1 MEAACRCAGRP
12 AREDGE
18 MKRRECLSM
27 ALGLLMT
34 GGAAR
39 AQTYPDHVIKVVNGF
54 GAGGGTDL
62 LLRTLLPKLGEILG
76 QQMIIDYRPGAG
88 GNLAMDIVAKAA
100 PDGYTLLMGSPG
112 LATNPFL
119 YRDLGW
125 DAKKDFVP
133 ISLIGAVQNVLVI
146 NPAVPAKNV
155 AELVALAKKQPGT
168 LNFASPGA
176 GTSLHLAAELFKEA
190 ESLDIQHV
198 PYKGGGQAMNDVLAG
213 KPEMMFQVVGAAL
226 PYIQSGK
233 LRALAVTGTKR
244 SSVLPD
250 VPTMVE
256 AGVANYSAY
265 TWNGLLAPAGTPRAI
280 VERLHDAI
288 VKAMNDPSVVEGYA
302 RIGQDQAVSTPEEFT
317 KLIAD
322 ETAKWSEVIKKANIQ
337 PQ

>member
-1 MEAACRCAGRP
+1 MKAFRWLSILAGLALVPAA
-12 AREDGE
+12 E
-18 MKRRECLSM
+18 
-27 ALGLLMT
+27 
-34 GGAAR
+34 
-39 AQTYPDHVIKVVNGF
+39 AQTYPDKPIKVVNGF

-62 LLRTLLPKLGEILG
+62 LLRTILPKLGEILG
-76 QQMIIDYRPGAG
+76 QQLIIDYRPAAG
-88 GNLAMDIVAKAA
+88 GNLAMDIVAKAP

-125 DAKKDFVP
+125 DAKKDFAP
-133 ISLIGAVQNVLVI
+133 ISLLGTVQNVLVV
-146 NPAVPAKNV
+146 NPALPVKSV
-155 AELVALAKKQPGT
+155 AELVALAKKQPGA

-190 ESLDIQHV
+190 EGIDIVHV

-233 LRALAVTGTKR
+233 LRALAVTGTER

-256 AGVANYSAY
+256 AGVPNYSAY
-265 TWNGLLAPAGTPRAI
+265 TWNGLLAPAGTPRSS
-280 VERLHDAI
+280 R
-288 VKAMNDPSVVEGYA
+288 
-302 RIGQDQAVSTPEEFT
+302 R
-317 KLIAD
+317 
-322 ETAKWSEVIKKANIQ
+322 
-337 PQ
+337 

>member
-1 MEAACRCAGRP
+1 MKAFRWLSILAGLALVPAAQ
-12 AREDGE
+12 
-18 MKRRECLSM
+18 
-27 ALGLLMT
+27 
-34 GGAAR
+34 
-39 AQTYPDHVIKVVNGF
+39 AQTYPDKPIKVVNGF

-62 LLRTLLPKLGEILG
+62 LLRTILPKLGEILG
-76 QQMIIDYRPGAG
+76 QQLIIDYRPAAG
-88 GNLAMDIVAKAA
+88 GNLAMDIVAKAP

-125 DAKKDFVP
+125 DAKKDFAP
-133 ISLIGAVQNVLVI
+133 ISLLGTVQNVLVV
-146 NPAVPAKNV
+146 NPALPVKSV

-190 ESLDIQHV
+190 EGIDIVHV

-233 LRALAVTGTKR
+233 LRALAVTGTER

-256 AGVANYSAY
+256 AGVPNYSAY
-265 TWNGLLAPAGTPRAI
+265 TWNGLLAPAGTPRPI
-280 VERLHDAI
+280 IDKLHAAI

-302 RIGQDQAVSTPEEFT
+302 RIGQDQAVSTPEQFT

-322 ETAKWSEVIKKANIQ
+322 ETAKWAEVIEKANIK

>member
-1 MEAACRCAGRP
+1 MKAFRWLSILAGLALVPAA
-12 AREDGE
+12 E
-18 MKRRECLSM
+18 
-27 ALGLLMT
+27 
-34 GGAAR
+34 
-39 AQTYPDHVIKVVNGF
+39 AQTYPDKPIKVVNGF

-62 LLRTLLPKLGEILG
+62 LLRTILPKLGEILG
-76 QQMIIDYRPGAG
+76 QQLIIDYRPAAG
-88 GNLAMDIVAKAA
+88 GNLAMDIVAKAP

-125 DAKKDFVP
+125 DAKKDFAP
-133 ISLIGAVQNVLVI
+133 ISLLGTVQNVLVV
-146 NPAVPAKNV
+146 NPALPVKSV

-190 ESLDIQHV
+190 EGIDIVHV

-233 LRALAVTGTKR
+233 LRALAVTGTER

-256 AGVANYSAY
+256 AGVPNYSAY

-280 VERLHDAI
+280 IDKLHAAI

-302 RIGQDQAVSTPEEFT
+302 RIGQDQAVSTPEQFT

-322 ETAKWSEVIKKANIQ
+322 ETTKWAEVIEKANIK

>member
-1 MEAACRCAGRP
+1 MKAFRWLSILAGLALVPAAQ
-12 AREDGE
+12 
-18 MKRRECLSM
+18 
-27 ALGLLMT
+27 
-34 GGAAR
+34 
-39 AQTYPDHVIKVVNGF
+39 AQTYPDKPIKVVNGF
-54 GAGGGTDL
+54 GSGGGTDL
-62 LLRTLLPKLGEILG
+62 LLRTILPKLGEILG
-76 QQMIIDYRPGAG
+76 QQLIIDYRPAPG
-88 GNLAMDIVAKAA
+88 GNLAMDIVAKAP

-125 DAKKDFVP
+125 DAKKDFAP
-133 ISLIGAVQNVLVI
+133 ISLLGTVQNVLVV
-146 NPAVPAKNV
+146 NPALPVKSV

-190 ESLDIQHV
+190 EGIDIVHV

-233 LRALAVTGTKR
+233 LRALAVTGTER

-256 AGVANYSAY
+256 AGVPNYSAY
-265 TWNGLLAPAGTPRAI
+265 TWNGLLAPAGTPRPI
-280 VERLHDAI
+280 IDKLHAAI

-302 RIGQDQAVSTPEEFT
+302 RIGQDQAVSTPEQFT

-322 ETAKWSEVIKKANIQ
+322 ETAKWSGVIEKANIK

>member
-1 MEAACRCAGRP
+1 MKAFRWLSILAGLALATAA
-12 AREDGE
+12 E
-18 MKRRECLSM
+18 
-27 ALGLLMT
+27 
-34 GGAAR
+34 
-39 AQTYPDHVIKVVNGF
+39 AQTYPDKPIKVVNGF
-54 GAGGGTDL
+54 AAGGGTDL
-62 LLRTLLPKLGEILG
+62 LLRTILPKLGEILG
-76 QQMIIDYRPGAG
+76 QQLIIDYRPAAG
-88 GNLAMDIVAKAA
+88 GNLAMDIVAKAP

-125 DAKKDFVP
+125 DAKKDFAP
-133 ISLIGAVQNVLVI
+133 ISLLGTVQNVLVV
-146 NPAVPAKNV
+146 NPALPVKSV

-190 ESLDIQHV
+190 EGIDIVHV

-233 LRALAVTGTKR
+233 LRALAVTGTER

-256 AGVANYSAY
+256 AGVPNYSAY
-265 TWNGLLAPAGTPRAI
+265 TWNGLLAPAGTPRPI
-280 VERLHDAI
+280 IDKLHAAI

-302 RIGQDQAVSTPEEFT
+302 RIGQDQAVSTPEQFT

-322 ETAKWSEVIKKANIQ
+322 ETAKWAEVIEKANIK

>member
-1 MEAACRCAGRP
+1 MEAPGGQAEWGK
-12 AREDGE
+12 E
-18 MKRRECLSM
+18 MK
-27 ALGLLMT
+27 ALCWLAVAIGLLLGT
-34 GGAAR
+34 S
-39 AQTYPDHVIKVVNGF
+39 AQAQAYPDKSIKVVNGF

-76 QQMIIDYRPGAG
+76 QQLIIDYRPAAG
-88 GNLAMDIVAKAA
+88 GNLAIDIVAKAP

-125 DAKKDFVP
+125 DAKKDFAP
-133 ISLIGAVQNVLVI
+133 ISLLGTVQNVLVV
-146 NPAVPAKNV
+146 NPALPVKSI
-155 AELVALAKKQPGT
+155 AELVALAKKQPGA

-190 ESLDIQHV
+190 ENIDIVHV
-198 PYKGGGQAMNDVLAG
+198 PYKGGGQAMNDVLSG
-213 KPEMMFQVVGAAL
+213 KPEMMFQVIGAAL

-244 SSVLPD
+244 SAVLPD

-256 AGVANYSAY
+256 AGVPNYSAY

-280 VERLHDAI
+280 VDRLHAAI
-288 VKAMNDPSVVEGYA
+288 VKAMNDPSVVECYA

-322 ETAKWSEVIKKANIQ
+322 ETEKWSGVIKKANIK

>member
-1 MEAACRCAGRP
+1 MKAFRWLSILAGLALVPAA
-12 AREDGE
+12 E
-18 MKRRECLSM
+18 
-27 ALGLLMT
+27 
-34 GGAAR
+34 
-39 AQTYPDHVIKVVNGF
+39 AQTYPDKPIKVVNGF

-62 LLRTLLPKLGEILG
+62 LLRTILPKLGEILG
-76 QQMIIDYRPGAG
+76 QQLIIDYRPAAG
-88 GNLAMDIVAKAA
+88 GNLAMDIVAKAP
-100 PDGYTLLMGSPG
+100 PDGHTLLMGSPG

-125 DAKKDFVP
+125 DAKKDFAP
-133 ISLIGAVQNVLVI
+133 ISLLGTVQNVLVV
-146 NPAVPAKNV
+146 NPALPVKSV

-190 ESLDIQHV
+190 EGIDIVHV

-233 LRALAVTGTKR
+233 LRALAVTGTER

-256 AGVANYSAY
+256 AGVPNYSAY

-280 VERLHDAI
+280 IDKLHAAI

-302 RIGQDQAVSTPEEFT
+302 RIGQDQAVSTPEQFT

-322 ETAKWSEVIKKANIQ
+322 ETAKWAEVIEKANIK

>member
-1 MEAACRCAGRP
+1 MKAFRWLSILAGLALVPAA
-12 AREDGE
+12 E
-18 MKRRECLSM
+18 
-27 ALGLLMT
+27 
-34 GGAAR
+34 
-39 AQTYPDHVIKVVNGF
+39 AQTYPDKPIKVVNGF

-62 LLRTLLPKLGEILG
+62 LLRTILPKLGEILG
-76 QQMIIDYRPGAG
+76 QQLIIDYRPAAG
-88 GNLAMDIVAKAA
+88 GNLAMDIVAKAP
-100 PDGYTLLMGSPG
+100 PDGYMLLMGSPG

-125 DAKKDFVP
+125 DAKKDFAP
-133 ISLIGAVQNVLVI
+133 ISLLGTVQNVLVV
-146 NPAVPAKNV
+146 NPALPVRSV

-190 ESLDIQHV
+190 EGIDIVHV

-233 LRALAVTGTKR
+233 LRALAVTGTER

-256 AGVANYSAY
+256 AGVPNYSAY

-280 VERLHDAI
+280 IDKLHAAI

-302 RIGQDQAVSTPEEFT
+302 RIGQDQAVSTPEQFT

-322 ETAKWSEVIKKANIQ
+322 ETAKWAGVIEKANIK

>member
-1 MEAACRCAGRP
+1 MKAFRWLSILAGLALATAA
-12 AREDGE
+12 E
-18 MKRRECLSM
+18 
-27 ALGLLMT
+27 
-34 GGAAR
+34 
-39 AQTYPDHVIKVVNGF
+39 AQTYPDKPIKVVNVF

-62 LLRTLLPKLGEILG
+62 LLRTILPKLSEILG
-76 QQMIIDYRPGAG
+76 QQLIIDYRPAAG
-88 GNLAMDIVAKAA
+88 GNLAMDIVAKAP

-125 DAKKDFVP
+125 DAKKDFAP
-133 ISLIGAVQNVLVI
+133 ISLLGTVQNVLVV
-146 NPAVPAKNV
+146 NPALPVKSV

-190 ESLDIQHV
+190 EGIDIVHV

-233 LRALAVTGTKR
+233 LRALAVTGTER

-256 AGVANYSAY
+256 AGVPNYSAY
-265 TWNGLLAPAGTPRAI
+265 TWNGLLAPAGTPRPI
-280 VERLHDAI
+280 IDKLHAAI

-302 RIGQDQAVSTPEEFT
+302 RIGQDQAVSTPEQFT

-322 ETAKWSEVIKKANIQ
+322 ETAKWSGVIEKANIK

>member
-1 MEAACRCAGRP
+1 MKAFRWLSILAGLALVPAA
-12 AREDGE
+12 E
-18 MKRRECLSM
+18 
-27 ALGLLMT
+27 
-34 GGAAR
+34 
-39 AQTYPDHVIKVVNGF
+39 AQTYPDKPIKVVNGF

-62 LLRTLLPKLGEILG
+62 LLRTILPKLGEILG
-76 QQMIIDYRPGAG
+76 QQLIIDYRPAAG
-88 GNLAMDIVAKAA
+88 GNLAMDIVAKAP

-125 DAKKDFVP
+125 DAKKDFAP
-133 ISLIGAVQNVLVI
+133 ISLLGTVQNVLVV
-146 NPAVPAKNV
+146 NPALPVKSV

-190 ESLDIQHV
+190 EGIDIVHV

-233 LRALAVTGTKR
+233 LRALAVTGTER

-256 AGVANYSAY
+256 AGVPNYSAY
-265 TWNGLLAPAGTPRAI
+265 TWNGLLAPVGTPRPI
-280 VERLHDAI
+280 IDKLHAAI

-302 RIGQDQAVSTPEEFT
+302 RIGQDQAVSTPEQFT

-322 ETAKWSEVIKKANIQ
+322 ETAKWAGVIEKANIK

>member
-1 MEAACRCAGRP
+1 
-12 AREDGE
+12 

>member
-1 MEAACRCAGRP
+1 MKAFRWLSILAGLALVPAA
-12 AREDGE
+12 E
-18 MKRRECLSM
+18 
-27 ALGLLMT
+27 
-34 GGAAR
+34 
-39 AQTYPDHVIKVVNGF
+39 AQTYPDKPIKVVNGF

-62 LLRTLLPKLGEILG
+62 LLRTILPKLGEILG
-76 QQMIIDYRPGAG
+76 QQLIIDYRPAAG
-88 GNLAMDIVAKAA
+88 GNLAMDIVAKAP

-125 DAKKDFVP
+125 DAKKDFAP
-133 ISLIGAVQNVLVI
+133 ISLLGTVQNVLVV
-146 NPAVPAKNV
+146 NPALPVKSV

-190 ESLDIQHV
+190 EGIDIVHV

-233 LRALAVTGTKR
+233 LRALAVTGTER

-256 AGVANYSAY
+256 AGVPNYSAY

-280 VERLHDAI
+280 IDKLHAAI
-288 VKAMNDPSVVEGYA
+288 VKAMNDPLVVEGYA
-302 RIGQDQAVSTPEEFT
+302 RIGQDQAVSTPEQFT

-322 ETAKWSEVIKKANIQ
+322 ETAKWSEVIEKANIK

>member
-1 MEAACRCAGRP
+1 MKAFRWLSILAGLALVPAA
-12 AREDGE
+12 E
-18 MKRRECLSM
+18 
-27 ALGLLMT
+27 
-34 GGAAR
+34 
-39 AQTYPDHVIKVVNGF
+39 AQTYPDKPIKVVNGF

-62 LLRTLLPKLGEILG
+62 LLRTILPKLGEILG
-76 QQMIIDYRPGAG
+76 QQLIIDYRPAAG
-88 GNLAMDIVAKAA
+88 GNLAMDIVAKAP

-125 DAKKDFVP
+125 DAKKDFAP
-133 ISLIGAVQNVLVI
+133 ISLLGTVQNVLVV
-146 NPAVPAKNV
+146 NPALPVKSV

-190 ESLDIQHV
+190 EGIDIVHV

-233 LRALAVTGTKR
+233 LRALAVTGTER

-256 AGVANYSAY
+256 AGVPNYSAY
-265 TWNGLLAPAGTPRAI
+265 TWNGLLAPAGTPRPI
-280 VERLHDAI
+280 IDKLHAAI

-302 RIGQDQAVSTPEEFT
+302 RIGQDQAVSTPEQFT

-322 ETAKWSEVIKKANIQ
+322 ETAKWAGVIEKANIK

>member
-1 MEAACRCAGRP
+1 MKAFRWLSILAGLALVPAA
-12 AREDGE
+12 E
-18 MKRRECLSM
+18 
-27 ALGLLMT
+27 
-34 GGAAR
+34 
-39 AQTYPDHVIKVVNGF
+39 AQTYPDKPVKVVNGF

-62 LLRTLLPKLGEILG
+62 LLRTILPKLGEILG
-76 QQMIIDYRPGAG
+76 QQLIIDYRPAAG
-88 GNLAMDIVAKAA
+88 GNLAMDIVAKAP

-125 DAKKDFVP
+125 DAKKDFAP
-133 ISLIGAVQNVLVI
+133 ISLLGTVQNVLVV
-146 NPAVPAKNV
+146 NPALPVKSV
-155 AELVALAKKQPGT
+155 AELVALAKKQPGA

-190 ESLDIQHV
+190 EGIDIVHV

-233 LRALAVTGTKR
+233 LRALAVTGTER

-256 AGVANYSAY
+256 AGVPNYSAY
-265 TWNGLLAPAGTPRAI
+265 TWNGLLAPAGTPRPI
-280 VERLHDAI
+280 IDKLHAAI

-302 RIGQDQAVSTPEEFT
+302 RIGQDQAVSTPEQFT

-322 ETAKWSEVIKKANIQ
+322 ETAKWAEVIEKANIK

>member
-1 MEAACRCAGRP
+1 MKAFRWLSILAGLALVPAA
-12 AREDGE
+12 E
-18 MKRRECLSM
+18 
-27 ALGLLMT
+27 
-34 GGAAR
+34 
-39 AQTYPDHVIKVVNGF
+39 AQTYPDKPIKVVNGF

-62 LLRTLLPKLGEILG
+62 LLRTILPKLGEILG
-76 QQMIIDYRPGAG
+76 QQLIIDYRPAAG
-88 GNLAMDIVAKAA
+88 GNLAMDIVAKAP

-125 DAKKDFVP
+125 DAKKDFAP
-133 ISLIGAVQNVLVI
+133 ISLLGTVQNVLVV
-146 NPAVPAKNV
+146 NPALPVKSV

-190 ESLDIQHV
+190 EGIDIVHV

-256 AGVANYSAY
+256 AGVPNYSAY

-280 VERLHDAI
+280 IDKLHAAI

-302 RIGQDQAVSTPEEFT
+302 RIGQDQAVSTPEQFT

-322 ETAKWSEVIKKANIQ
+322 ETAKWAEVIEKANIK

>member
-1 MEAACRCAGRP
+1 MKAFRWLSILAGLALVPAA
-12 AREDGE
+12 E
-18 MKRRECLSM
+18 
-27 ALGLLMT
+27 
-34 GGAAR
+34 
-39 AQTYPDHVIKVVNGF
+39 AQTYPDKPVKVVNGF

-62 LLRTLLPKLGEILG
+62 LLRTILPKLGEVLG
-76 QQMIIDYRPGAG
+76 QQLIIDYRPAAG
-88 GNLAMDIVAKAA
+88 GNLAMDIVAKAP

-125 DAKKDFVP
+125 DAKKDFAP
-133 ISLIGAVQNVLVI
+133 ISLLGTVQNVLVV
-146 NPAVPAKNV
+146 NPALPVKSV
-155 AELVALAKKQPGT
+155 AELVALAKKQPGA

-190 ESLDIQHV
+190 EGIDIVHV

-233 LRALAVTGTKR
+233 LRALAVTGTER

-256 AGVANYSAY
+256 AGVPNYSAY

-280 VERLHDAI
+280 IDKLHAAI

-302 RIGQDQAVSTPEEFT
+302 RIGQDQAVSTPEQFS

-322 ETAKWSEVIKKANIQ
+322 ETAKWAGVIEKANIK